1 MDTLTHAL
9 SGAVLGRATAGLD
22 GSALS
27 VRRRV
32 WFGFFAAAFPDIDFL
47 LRPFVDPI
55 TFLNLHRGVTHSILL
70 LPLWAILLAW
80 IWGRL
85 SHKYRFRD
93 YLALAAMALAIHI
106 TADVITAYGTMIF
119 APFSN
124 YKATIPTTFIID
136 PWFTGILVAGLVI
149 SWCRRSS
156 RLPAIVSL
164 IALAG
169 YVGFQYT
176 LHHSAKQL
184 GKQHAQAQKLEGTLV
199 TALPQ
204 PLSPFNWNI
213 FIEIEETYQV
223 AAVNLRREEAE
234 PAAPTDG
241 LLRRLLASYR
251 PPDNLRWQIF
261 HKFGSAPEKRPL
273 ARAAWYSETMTDYRK
288 FASFP
293 HLLGIDQRDG
303 AICAWF
309 MDLRFTLGDPT
320 IIERT
325 PFKFGACRSDENEE
339 WQIYRYNDQPQPISG

>member
-1 MDTLTHAL
+1 MDTITHAL

-70 LPLWAILLAW
+70 LPLWSLLLAW
-80 IWGRL
+80 TCSRL
-85 SHKYRFRD
+85 CRNYRPRD

-106 TADVITAYGTMIF
+106 AADVITTYGTMIF
-119 APFSN
+119 APFSD
-124 YKATIPTTFIID
+124 YKATIPITFIID
-136 PWFTGILVAGLVI
+136 PWFTGILVMGLAI
-149 SWCRRSS
+149 SWFRRST
-156 RLPAIVSL
+156 RMPAIISL
-164 IALAG
+164 IVLVA

-176 LHHSAKQL
+176 LHHAAKQL
-184 GKQHAQAQKLEGTLV
+184 GRQHAQAQGIEKPLV

-213 FIEIEETYQV
+213 FIETEETYQLT
-223 AAVNLRREEAE
+223 AVNLRLEKAA

-241 LLRRLLASYR
+241 LIRRLLASYR
-251 PPDNLRWQIF
+251 PPDDLHWQIF
-261 HKFGSAPEKRPL
+261 HKFGPTPEERPL
-273 ARAAWYSETMTDYRK
+273 ARAAWYSETMADYRK
-288 FASFP
+288 FARFP
-293 HLLGIDQRDG
+293 HLLAIDQSEG

-309 MDLRFTLGDPT
+309 MDLRFALGDPK

-325 PFKFGACRSDENEE
+325 PFKFGACRGGENEE
-339 WQIYRYNDQPQPISG
+339 WQIYQHDYQAQSISG